1 MSFMSNE
8 CGGTLSI
15 SQKFRQ
21 SAQELKSVR
30 TLTGVSML
38 LAMSIVISFVG
49 SVRLTE
55 TLKIGLGYLITAL
68 LVCCTDRLQQRLQ
81 QEPETSSSICSNRTE
96 RISLVYPDSDVGR
109 NGVWMFLVPGKM
121 HHLSCD
127 CIQELNFVAA
137 QLLLEHLL
145 DFPLYGM
152 PFLGALGPRVIKN
165 VVALPFEII
174 LLYIVLNGMSRW

>member
-68 LVCCTDRLQQRLQ
+68 LGMLYGPFTAAIAAGAGRRVFLWL
-81 QEPETSSSICSNRTE
+81 
-96 RISLVYPDSDVGR
+96 YPDGDVGR

-145 DFPLYGM
+145 DFPFVWNAVFGCI
-152 PFLGALGPRVIKN
+152 GSKGD
-165 VVALPFEII
+165 
-174 LLYIVLNGMSRW
+174 

>member
-38 LAMSIVISFVG
+38 LAMSIVISFGSFDRNTEDWVG
-49 SVRLTE
+49 VSDHRAA
-55 TLKIGLGYLITAL
+55 GYVVWT
-68 LVCCTDRLQQRLQ
+68 VY
-81 QEPETSSSICSNRTE
+81 SSDCSRSRRHHQVSAQTG
-96 RISLVYPDSDVGR
+96 RRVFLWLYPDGDVGR

-145 DFPLYGM
+145 DFPFVWNAVFGCI
-152 PFLGALGPRVIKN
+152 GSKGD
-165 VVALPFEII
+165 
-174 LLYIVLNGMSRW
+174 